1 MSNNIEIW
9 KPVVG
14 WEDSYMVSNL
24 GRVKNKNGKILSP
37 CDNGK
42 GYKYIQLNKKGRHK
56 MYIHRLVAEAFL
68 PNPDNKPE
76 IDHING
82 NPSDNRVFEN
92 LRWVTKLENMNN
104 PITNKRM
111 SEKKIGCEGN
121 HKTSII
127 QFDLEGNLI
136 KKWGQIKDAA
146 ECTGTNR
153 TSIISCANGRYKSA
167 GGSIWEY
174 YETDRYLIALMN
186 KNIKDREKRKVA

>member
-42 GYKYIQLNKKGRHK
+42 GYK
-56 MYIHRLVAEAFL
+56 
-68 PNPDNKPE
+68 
-76 IDHING
+76 
-82 NPSDNRVFEN
+82 
-92 LRWVTKLENMNN
+92 
-104 PITNKRM
+104 
-111 SEKKIGCEGN
+111 
-121 HKTSII
+121 
-127 QFDLEGNLI
+127 
-136 KKWGQIKDAA
+136 
-146 ECTGTNR
+146 
-153 TSIISCANGRYKSA
+153 SA